1 MHGNDCYRF
10 CERLMALSRRRKAHP
25 KLLEL
30 PGIVPDTDTED
41 QASLTQA
48 IDIRRLPG
56 QNDWVAI
63 VNAADQRPK
72 PDSLSSRGKGREHI
86 PGIGGSGRMI
96 VRPVRI
102 ESELFSQLNEI
113 DAIRQRLRAETNS
126 EPRTGGSRG
135 HPWMDRSVWPGRV
148 MAQKRFLPALIKPSI
163 PTSIHT
169 EDRMF
174 SIRFADVGCGG
185 QSTSGTADVP
195 GGSGAAIARSMNASE
210 ARLRGRSECHQSPT
224 SRYRLLFS
232 IGRTSSPSFRTIAA
246 TRRFTKPTPCP
257 ARTIAARVVG

>member
-1 MHGNDCYRF
+1 
-10 CERLMALSRRRKAHP
+10 MALSRRRKAHP

-102 ESELFSQLNEI
+102 ESEALQPAERNRCNPAASAGRDQLRTS
-113 DAIRQRLRAETNS
+113 DRRQ
-126 EPRTGGSRG
+126 PRPPMDGSVGLAWSG
-135 HPWMDRSVWPGRV
+135 HG
-148 MAQKRFLPALIKPSI
+148 
-163 PTSIHT
+163 
-169 EDRMF
+169 
-174 SIRFADVGCGG
+174 
-185 QSTSGTADVP
+185 STS
-195 GGSGAAIARSMNASE
+195 ASYQ
-210 ARLRGRSECHQSPT
+210 R
-224 SRYRLLFS
+224 
-232 IGRTSSPSFRTIAA
+232 
-246 TRRFTKPTPCP
+246 
-257 ARTIAARVVG
+257 